1 MPIGSLLRHA
11 REQAGLTAAQI
22 SERTRIQRYK
32 IEALESGHFYLL
44 PDGVYL
50 DGIVRAYAR
59 ELALEPEPLI
69 EQLHRERPP
78 FTLDSVAIL
87 KDIHASRKRKGQGRE
102 PWKHI
107 TIDLSEQPTRRQPA
121 RSQRAR
127 RVRRGGS
134 VVLPIISLLAGM
146 GWGFYLYESARTPS
160 VSTLAIEQPSRPAEV
175 RTQTD
180 PVALPA
186 TAVTETLVEIS
197 RTTTSERD
205 VSGSWILLT
214 LPERSRYAGLTGA
227 RHGYELHLEQNGD
240 RVTGW
245 GRKVSENDR
254 SMGSS
259 APTSMSVAGT
269 IQSERLTL
277 AFRERGRQRATGKF
291 VLLLEGDTAMRGRF
305 SSTAA
310 QPSGIVEARRL
321 Q

>member
-1 MPIGSLLRHA
+1 MAIGLLLRQA
-11 REQAGLTAAQI
+11 REQAGLSAAEI

-32 IEALESGHFYLL
+32 IEALESGNFYLL

-59 ELALEPEPLI
+59 ELALEAEPLI
-69 EQLHRERPP
+69 ERLHHERPP

-87 KDIHASRKRKGQGRE
+87 KDIHASRKRKGRGRD

-107 TIDLSEQPTRRQPA
+107 AIDLPKQPIRRQPA
-121 RSQRAR
+121 RRLRSS
-127 RVRRGGS
+127 GS
-134 VVLPIISLLAGM
+134 VAFAIILLLAGL
-146 GWGFYLYESARTPS
+146 GWGFYLYETAWRPS
-160 VSTLAIEQPSRPAEV
+160 DLTFAITQPSGPAEV
-175 RTQTD
+175 TPQID
-180 PVALPA
+180 PVAHTA
-186 TAVTETLVEIS
+186 TAVTETVVEIS
-197 RTTTSERD
+197 ETTASERN
-205 VSGSWILLT
+205 VSGSWILMT

-227 RHGYELHLEQNGD
+227 RHRYELHLEQDGD

-254 SMGSS
+254 SMRSS

-277 AFRERGRQRATGKF
+277 AFRERGPQRANGKF
-291 VLLLEGDTAMRGRF
+291 VLVLEGDAAMRGRF

-310 QPSGIVEARRL
+310 HPSGIVDAQRL
-321 Q
+321 R

>member
-1 MPIGSLLRHA
+1 MAIGLLLRQA
-11 REQAGLTAAQI
+11 REQAGLSAAQI

-32 IEALESGHFYLL
+32 IEALENGNYYLL

-59 ELALEPEPLI
+59 EVALEPEPLI
-69 EQLHRERPP
+69 ERLHRERPP

-87 KDIHASRKRKGQGRE
+87 KDIHASRKRKGRGRE

-107 TIDLSEQPTRRQPA
+107 AIDLPEQPIRRQPA
-121 RSQRAR
+121 RRQPAR
-127 RVRRGGS
+127 RGHRSGS
-134 VVLPIISLLAGM
+134 LALAIISLLAGM
-146 GWGFYLYESARTPS
+146 GWGFYLYETAWTPGN
-160 VSTLAIEQPSRPAEV
+160 STFAIAQPSAPAEV
-175 RTQTD
+175 RPQID
-180 PVALPA
+180 PVAHPE

-197 RTTTSERD
+197 ATTASERN

-227 RHGYELHLEQNGD
+227 RHGYELHLEQDGE

-254 SMGSS
+254 STRSS

-277 AFRERGRQRATGKF
+277 AFSERGPQRAIGKF

-310 QPSGIVEARRL
+310 HPSGIVEARRL
-321 Q
+321 R